1 MQKSRKRI
9 VSAIVSASLVIG
21 LWTGYA
27 IPARAEENGSGQTP
41 PTEIGEPTPTPTVTP
56 SASPT
61 VTPEPVDVTKIA
73 ISRKSAVLMVG
84 KTLQPAITGTTST
97 VTWTSANEKIAKVDE
112 TGKIKALKKGK
123 TVITAAVDGITKT
136 CEITVVAKMAKKDFS
151 KFNSENFVNF
161 CQRYGYNHGYAW
173 NGQWKGGSKK
183 KATARGIK
191 IGASKTKVQKAY
203 GELTW
208 KKCTSKDPFSK
219 MKGLKKNK
227 VKTYGDAVYGKYRIR
242 FYLNSKKKVVAIIF
256 ACNISKIK
264 KKHLKKYM

>member
-1 MQKSRKRI
+1 MTASQKPAKLRLLQKWQRK
-9 VSAIVSASLVIG
+9 
-21 LWTGYA
+21 
-27 IPARAEENGSGQTP
+27 
-41 PTEIGEPTPTPTVTP
+41 
-56 SASPT
+56 
-61 VTPEPVDVTKIA
+61 
-73 ISRKSAVLMVG
+73 ISVNLIQR
-84 KTLQPAITGTTST
+84 T
-97 VTWTSANEKIAKVDE
+97 
-112 TGKIKALKKGK
+112 
-123 TVITAAVDGITKT
+123 
-136 CEITVVAKMAKKDFS
+136 
-151 KFNSENFVNF
+151 FVNF

-242 FYLNSKKKVVAIIF
+242 FYLNSKKKVVAIILP
-256 ACNISKIK
+256 ATSQRLRKNI
-264 KKHLKKYM
+264 

>member
-9 VSAIVSASLVIG
+9 VSAIVSASLVLG

-56 SASPT
+56 SASPSVEPSTEPSAEPT

-84 KTLQPAITGTTST
+84 KKLQPVITGTTST

-136 CEITVVAKMAKKDFS
+136 CEITVVAKWQRKIS
-151 KFNSENFVNF
+151 VNLI
-161 CQRYGYNHGYAW
+161 QR
-173 NGQWKGGSKK
+173 
-183 KATARGIK
+183 T
-191 IGASKTKVQKAY
+191 
-203 GELTW
+203 L
-208 KKCTSKDPFSK
+208 
-219 MKGLKKNK
+219 
-227 VKTYGDAVYGKYRIR
+227 
-242 FYLNSKKKVVAIIF
+242 
-256 ACNISKIK
+256 
-264 KKHLKKYM
+264 